1 MSMNPQDNVKIA
13 QQAYENFKAGNIPA
27 LLNLVADDVEWILP
41 EVAGV
46 AISGTREGRDEVA
59 DFFKTLNETQE
70 VIRFEPREFI
80 AQNDQVVVLG
90 SYSFRV
96 KATRQRFESDWAH
109 VFTIQN
115 GHIVHFQEF
124 TDTAAVAVAY
134 RKAAAA

>member
-13 QQAYENFKAGNIPA
+13 KQAYEDFKAGNIPS
-27 LLNLVADDVEWILP
+27 LLNLVSNNVEWILP

-46 AISGTREGRDEVA
+46 AVSGKRRGRDGVA
-59 DFFKTLNETQE
+59 DFFRTLDETQQ
-70 VIRFEPREFI
+70 VISFEPQQFI

-90 SYSFRV
+90 RYSFRV
-96 KATRQRFESDWAH
+96 KGTRQQFDSDWGH

-115 GHIVHFQEF
+115 GQITRFQEF

-134 RKAAAA
+134 RKVAAA

>member
-1 MSMNPQDNVKIA
+1 MSMNPQENVKVA
-13 QQAYENFKAGNIPA
+13 QQAYTNFKAGNIPA

-46 AISGTREGRDEVA
+46 AISGTREGREEVA
-59 DFFKTLNETQE
+59 DFFRTLNETQE
-70 VIRFEPREFI
+70 VISFEPREFI

-90 SYSFRV
+90 RYSFRV
-96 KATRQRFESDWAH
+96 RATRQQFESDWAH

-115 GHIVHFQEF
+115 GQITHFQEF
-124 TDTAAVAVAY
+124 TDTAAVAVAH